1 MPSGIFRDAAVW
13 MDGHDVTGR
22 INSVALNTGAEL
34 QDATV
39 LGDKARRRRAGLHL
53 VTVNVEGLYDADA
66 AEKALFDNL
75 GIANVPITI
84 GPVDNVE
91 GSLCYSFS
99 AVEGEYQIGGQIGE
113 MHRFS
118 MAAES
123 DQDDLIRGT
132 LMKNGTETATG
143 TGTARQLG
151 AVGATQKVYAALHV
165 LAASGT
171 TPTLDVTIESDDL
184 VGFASS
190 TTRITFAQANAV
202 GSEWGP
208 PKAGALTDD
217 FWRVA
222 WTIGGGTPSFTFV
235 VFLGIQ

>member
-13 MDGHDVTGR
+13 MDGHDIAGR

-39 LGDKARRRRAGLHL
+39 LGDKARRRRAGLRL
-53 VTVNVEGLYDADA
+53 VTVNVEGFYDADA
-66 AEKALFDNL
+66 AEKSLFDNL

-132 LMKNGTETATG
+132 LMKNGIETATG

-171 TPTLDVTIESDDL
+171 APTLDVTIESDDL
-184 VGFASS
+184 VGFASP

-235 VFLGIQ
+235 VFVGIQ